1 MNSMEVAAMK
11 LNVILKLIQD
21 QELAQLLDNNHE
33 FEYPDDMIYER
44 IFPFGRIPETEQEVK
59 TYVTVM
65 VSVPSI
71 RSNSIARNVRM
82 TVCAITHRDLMRV
95 KNKNGTR
102 IDLIG
107 ARIDTLLNEKEDFG
121 MGKVALVSNMEHVM
135 DSKHFY
141 RELIFEVVDLNSRRY
156 GT

>member
-1 MNSMEVAAMK
+1 MNSMEVALMK
-11 LNVILKLIQD
+11 LNVILKLVQD
-21 QELAQLLDNNHE
+21 EELAQLLDNNHE

-71 RSNSIARNVRM
+71 RSNNIARNVQM
-82 TVCAITHRDLMRV
+82 TVCAITHRDLMKV
-95 KNKNGTR
+95 KSKNGTR

-107 ARIDTLLNEKEDFG
+107 ARIDALLNESEDFG
-121 MGKVALVSNMEHVM
+121 MGKVALVSNMERVM

-156 GT
+156 GA